1 MRKVIG
7 IGETILDIIFRNNR
21 PHTAVPGGSTFN
33 GLISLGRLG
42 VPVSF
47 ISEVGNDHVGD
58 IIRDF
63 MKENNI
69 STRYVD
75 RFPDGKSPISLAF
88 LDNDSNA
95 DYTFYKDYPK
105 QRLDV
110 PLPEINEDDIFIYGS
125 YYSLN
130 PALRERMVEF
140 LDYARQRKAI
150 LYYDPNFRKAHAHE
164 AIHLAPT
171 LLENFEYADIIRG
184 SDEDF
189 LNIFGEADSEKVYT
203 DHIRFYCD
211 RFITT
216 HGAGGVN
223 LYHGDLR
230 LHFDSPSIRPV
241 STIGAGDNFN
251 AGILYGLL
259 KNNVRH
265 RDLATLPKETW
276 ANIIRCGIDLA
287 LLAGCSSGRAPE
299 IRAICLR
306 DDIGNYII
314 KWETAPHTDGTMKLY
329 VSDTPNSF
337 DMSRPCSYADIND
350 GRVTYITND
359 NITRKYFLLSFND
372 KYYRTVGARSVQMDS
387 VQNLRDIGGYFSEHG
402 NRMTGW
408 GKIFRSGELKALSR
422 NDTIRLDNL
431 KIKTVIDLRGEDEIA
446 LAPEK
451 YAGANIIS
459 IPIPVKGKEQITRR
473 LEEGRIRKGDGLV
486 YMQDTY
492 ISYVTDNSEQFG
504 KALKVFLDKDNY
516 PILVNCSMGKDRAGF
531 LTAMLLT
538 ALDVPEET
546 IMKDYMA
553 SNNHID
559 LRSLAYMARN
569 LNTDAQETITVLL
582 GANETW
588 LDLAF
593 HKIKKEYGST
603 DKYLSKGL
611 HLTEKERDTLKD
623 IILN

>member
-63 MKENNI
+63 MKENNL

-216 HGAGGVN
+216 HGAE
-223 LYHGDLR
+223 
-230 LHFDSPSIRPV
+230 
-241 STIGAGDNFN
+241 A
-251 AGILYGLL
+251 
-259 KNNVRH
+259 
-265 RDLATLPKETW
+265 
-276 ANIIRCGIDLA
+276 
-287 LLAGCSSGRAPE
+287 
-299 IRAICLR
+299 
-306 DDIGNYII
+306 
-314 KWETAPHTDGTMKLY
+314 
-329 VSDTPNSF
+329 
-337 DMSRPCSYADIND
+337 
-350 GRVTYITND
+350 
-359 NITRKYFLLSFND
+359 
-372 KYYRTVGARSVQMDS
+372 
-387 VQNLRDIGGYFSEHG
+387 
-402 NRMTGW
+402 
-408 GKIFRSGELKALSR
+408 
-422 NDTIRLDNL
+422 
-431 KIKTVIDLRGEDEIA
+431 
-446 LAPEK
+446 
-451 YAGANIIS
+451 
-459 IPIPVKGKEQITRR
+459 
-473 LEEGRIRKGDGLV
+473 
-486 YMQDTY
+486 
-492 ISYVTDNSEQFG
+492 
-504 KALKVFLDKDNY
+504 
-516 PILVNCSMGKDRAGF
+516 
-531 LTAMLLT
+531 
-538 ALDVPEET
+538 
-546 IMKDYMA
+546 
-553 SNNHID
+553 
-559 LRSLAYMARN
+559 
-569 LNTDAQETITVLL
+569 
-582 GANETW
+582 
-588 LDLAF
+588 
-593 HKIKKEYGST
+593 
-603 DKYLSKGL
+603 
-611 HLTEKERDTLKD
+611 
-623 IILN
+623 

>member
-1 MRKVIG
+1 M
-7 IGETILDIIFRNNR
+7 ILKRI
-21 PHTAVPGGSTFN
+21 
-33 GLISLGRLG
+33 L
-42 VPVSF
+42 
-47 ISEVGNDHVGD
+47 
-58 IIRDF
+58 
-63 MKENNI
+63 
-69 STRYVD
+69 
-75 RFPDGKSPISLAF
+75 F
-88 LDNDSNA
+88 LFTS
-95 DYTFYKDYPK
+95 
-105 QRLDV
+105 V
-110 PLPEINEDDIFIYGS
+110 
-125 YYSLN
+125 
-130 PALRERMVEF
+130 
-140 LDYARQRKAI
+140 
-150 LYYDPNFRKAHAHE
+150 
-164 AIHLAPT
+164 
-171 LLENFEYADIIRG
+171 
-184 SDEDF
+184 
-189 LNIFGEADSEKVYT
+189 
-203 DHIRFYCD
+203 
-211 RFITT
+211 
-216 HGAGGVN
+216 
-223 LYHGDLR
+223 
-230 LHFDSPSIRPV
+230 
-241 STIGAGDNFN
+241 
-251 AGILYGLL
+251 
-259 KNNVRH
+259 
-265 RDLATLPKETW
+265 
-276 ANIIRCGIDLA
+276 A

-306 DDIGNYII
+306 DEIGNYII
-314 KWETAPHTDGTMKLY
+314 KWETDPHTDGTMKLY

-531 LTAMLLT
+531 LTAMLLI

>member
-1 MRKVIG
+1 M
-7 IGETILDIIFRNNR
+7 ILKRI
-21 PHTAVPGGSTFN
+21 
-33 GLISLGRLG
+33 L
-42 VPVSF
+42 
-47 ISEVGNDHVGD
+47 
-58 IIRDF
+58 
-63 MKENNI
+63 
-69 STRYVD
+69 
-75 RFPDGKSPISLAF
+75 F
-88 LDNDSNA
+88 LFTS
-95 DYTFYKDYPK
+95 
-105 QRLDV
+105 V
-110 PLPEINEDDIFIYGS
+110 
-125 YYSLN
+125 
-130 PALRERMVEF
+130 
-140 LDYARQRKAI
+140 
-150 LYYDPNFRKAHAHE
+150 
-164 AIHLAPT
+164 
-171 LLENFEYADIIRG
+171 
-184 SDEDF
+184 
-189 LNIFGEADSEKVYT
+189 
-203 DHIRFYCD
+203 
-211 RFITT
+211 
-216 HGAGGVN
+216 
-223 LYHGDLR
+223 
-230 LHFDSPSIRPV
+230 
-241 STIGAGDNFN
+241 
-251 AGILYGLL
+251 
-259 KNNVRH
+259 
-265 RDLATLPKETW
+265 
-276 ANIIRCGIDLA
+276 A

-538 ALDVPEET
+538 ALDVPEENDHERLYGFQQPHRPAQPCLYGT
-546 IMKDYMA
+546 QPQYGRPGNHHRAARCKRDMA
-553 SNNHID
+553 
-559 LRSLAYMARN
+559 
-569 LNTDAQETITVLL
+569 
-582 GANETW
+582 
-588 LDLAF
+588 
-593 HKIKKEYGST
+593 GS
-603 DKYLSKGL
+603 GL
-611 HLTEKERDTLKD
+611 P
-623 IILN
+623 